1 MSKYNTYHKKEY
13 KLINSLANSC
23 FILVCTF
30 LVIFTGLMFYCNNF
44 LTLYPV
50 AQVSMMPYINPNGID
65 EDYVYVTS
73 NTNGITYGDV
83 VICEKGPDLVIKRVI
98 AMPGDNLMIKLADD
112 GFYSFFIQYSS
123 EGDWV
128 KLEEDYV
135 RDKHVYETSYD
146 VFYNKGDKIFEVDED
161 GNKYLHVSEYEIF
174 LAGDNRLF
182 SKDCIEY
189 GSLDTAGLVGEVVY
203 LLHGEN
209 FKMFQVFAQF
219 LGFIEWK

>member
-83 VICEKGPDLVIKRVI
+83 VICEKGPDLVIKRV
-98 AMPGDNLMIKLADD
+98 LLA
-112 GFYSFFIQYSS
+112 
-123 EGDWV
+123 
-128 KLEEDYV
+128 
-135 RDKHVYETSYD
+135 
-146 VFYNKGDKIFEVDED
+146 
-161 GNKYLHVSEYEIF
+161 
-174 LAGDNRLF
+174 
-182 SKDCIEY
+182 
-189 GSLDTAGLVGEVVY
+189 
-203 LLHGEN
+203 
-209 FKMFQVFAQF
+209 
-219 LGFIEWK
+219 